1 METITH
7 LTNKELEAGMGHV
20 RQSPQD
26 GGMLAGIVRRPG
38 IETREELQEGK
49 LNLVEGLA
57 GDNWSQ
63 RPSSRTKDNS
73 PHPDMQ
79 LTLMNLRILDLIAQ
93 DPARRPLAGDQLLVD
108 LDLSHANLPAGTQLA
123 IGSAIV
129 EVTKQPHTGCKKF
142 RARFGL
148 DALKFV
154 NSPEGKQLRLRGLNA
169 KVIRPGTIQIGNPVH
184 KIPHPETNS

>member
-7 LTNKELEAGMGHV
+7 LTQEELEAGMGHV

-26 GGMLAGIVRRPG
+26 GGMLAGIVRRPVT
-38 IETREELQEGK
+38 EAREELQEGE
-49 LNLVEGLA
+49 LDLVEGLV

-93 DPARRPLAGDQLLVD
+93 DPSRRALAGDQLLVD
-108 LDLSHANLPAGTQLA
+108 LDLSHQNLPAGTQLT
-123 IGSAIV
+123 IGSAII
-129 EVTKQPHTGCKKF
+129 EVTAQPHTGCKKF
-142 RARFGL
+142 RARYGL

-154 NSPEGKQLRLRGLNA
+154 NSPEGKQMRLRGLNA
-169 KVIRPGTIQIGNPVH
+169 KVIRPGTIKVGDTVH
-184 KIPHPETNS
+184 KT